1 MPSSDLPHREFVQ
14 DLFRRE
20 SAHLVAALTRLFGP
34 SNLTL
39 VEDVVHDALVAAMQ
53 AWRFS
58 LPENP
63 KAWLL
68 QTARNRAIDVI
79 RRDRRLIAL
88 DAEPD
93 SDTDAIVSHTL
104 STHQDASNQ
113 LAMMFS
119 ICDDRLSQETH
130 VTLIL
135 RLLCGLSAAEIARA
149 FLVDTE
155 TINRRLHRGKARL
168 RELGRNLCDLQHEQ
182 EVESRLPSVI
192 QALYLLFN
200 EGYQGSDCDSP
211 FHPALCADALR
222 FAELILDSL
231 RLSEGARAQTHA
243 LSAMFCFHAAR
254 FSTRFDDDGMF
265 VPLQDQDRTL
275 WDRALIERGV
285 IHLSRASVGARLTRY
300 HLEAGIACEHA
311 LATSV
316 ETTNWA
322 TIVALYDELFDRV
335 GSPIVA
341 LNRGLAIAEL
351 RGLERGREALQEYL
365 HDEAIAQYPFLWG
378 ALAELE
384 RRAGRLAEA
393 RTYFERAI
401 ALARND
407 AERMAYQRKC
417 LLLRN

>member
-1 MPSSDLPHREFVQ
+1 MPATHPPHREFVE

-63 KAWLL
+63 RAWLL

-88 DAEPD
+88 DGEPD

-168 RELGRNLCDLQHEQ
+168 RELGRKLYDVQQEQ
-182 EVESRLPSVI
+182 EVQSRLPSVI
-192 QALYLLFN
+192 Q
-200 EGYQGSDCDSP
+200 
-211 FHPALCADALR
+211 
-222 FAELILDSL
+222 
-231 RLSEGARAQTHA
+231 
-243 LSAMFCFHAAR
+243 
-254 FSTRFDDDGMF
+254 
-265 VPLQDQDRTL
+265 
-275 WDRALIERGV
+275 
-285 IHLSRASVGARLTRY
+285 
-300 HLEAGIACEHA
+300 
-311 LATSV
+311 
-316 ETTNWA
+316 
-322 TIVALYDELFDRV
+322 
-335 GSPIVA
+335 
-341 LNRGLAIAEL
+341 
-351 RGLERGREALQEYL
+351 
-365 HDEAIAQYPFLWG
+365 
-378 ALAELE
+378 
-384 RRAGRLAEA
+384 
-393 RTYFERAI
+393 
-401 ALARND
+401 
-407 AERMAYQRKC
+407 
-417 LLLRN
+417 